1 MTRPLILSD
10 SLSKQSDDSQE
21 HFRFRL
27 ARTPPPAGAGHAA
40 DRAGDAR
47 DAEPSLQALRPA
59 QLPLCRRPRP
69 RTQDLSLSQS
79 AQRAAPQGLR
89 AQRRCWAR
97 RSIHQ
102 QLARYTRC
110 ARRDLRHQHRTSA
123 TPRGAW
129 IDRHASRARSV
140 RLDPGGR
147 HSCRHGHG
155 LSRRRPAARCGGKA
169 R

>member
-10 SLSKQSDDSQE
+10 AFAKQSDEPQGS
-21 HFRFRL
+21 FPRGSTRT
-27 ARTPPPAGAGHAA
+27 TPPDRRGHAA
-40 DRAGDAR
+40 GRAR
-47 DAEPSLQALRPA
+47 DARNAAGRLQALRPA
-59 QLPLCRRPRP
+59 KLPLCQWAWTWPEA
-69 RTQDLSLSQS
+69 LSLGQS
-79 AQRAAPQGLR
+79 KGRPPAPRLCAQY
-89 AQRRCWAR
+89 RRRSR

-110 ARRDLRHQHRTSA
+110 ARRDLRHQHRASA

-129 IDRHASRARSV
+129 IDRHESRARPV

-155 LSRRRPAARCGGKA
+155 LSRRRPAARCGGEA